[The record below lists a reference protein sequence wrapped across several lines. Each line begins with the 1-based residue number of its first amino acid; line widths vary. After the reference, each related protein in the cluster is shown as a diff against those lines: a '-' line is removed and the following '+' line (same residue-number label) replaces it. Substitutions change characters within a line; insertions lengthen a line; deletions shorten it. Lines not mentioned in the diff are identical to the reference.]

1 MKTNLS
7 ALTKRLLKSKIF
19 LKNFICLMVIQSI
32 LFSVFSLVIFSQS
45 RSILEKES
53 TASSQ
58 YQLEETSQAVDNQL
72 RDMRYIA
79 ATLDTNAMVNA
90 LFSYRNPESIYDSS
104 FYSTIQEILKSYVNG
119 FPYIDSIYLYSE
131 YSDVILTTTERTSA
145 SHFTDTNWLDMLDET
160 EEAFQ
165 IFFRAK
171 NNSFPFVLC
180 VMKPLLVNGYHAAI
194 VINLNLE
201 LLPQLEE
208 IQSDPYQEIYLISA
222 EEEILYRSR
231 QRELTEPLS
240 LIPELSHFV
249 SQEEAFTLLVNQSS
263 KPYTYSQIPSSL
275 YPWYYVTVT
284 YLLEYASQLS
294 LTRALFVALFCSLFC
309 AVFLL
314 SFLLS
319 MRSVKP
325 IQNLLQLIQNP
336 EETFSSELYNDAE
349 IGYLADQ
356 ITSYIQKNQDLTQEL
371 SLRLNVLNQTK
382 ILALQSQINPHFL
395 FNTLN
400 MIHIQESE
408 ALGYDHRIPHLTL
421 ELSRLMRYA
430 FESTDLVSL
439 KTELQFTKMYVDIL
453 KERYGEKLYVAYDI
467 DEEVLSA
474 KVPKLFIQPVIEN
487 AVFHGLAEKMD
498 ENSSL
503 LITCRKEGSDC
514 IAAVKDNGV
523 GMSEET
529 LRKLREYL
537 KMDSP
542 MKKNIGIKNVAT
554 RMSLLYGEAFRTEV
568 ESAEGE
574 GSTVTFRF
582 PIMQ

>member
-7 ALTKRLLKSKIF
+7 ALTKRLLKSRIF
-19 LKNFICLMVIQSI
+19 LKNFICLMIIQSI
-32 LFSVFSLVIFSQS
+32 LFSIFSLVIFSQS

-58 YQLEETSQAVDNQL
+58 YQLEGISQAVDNQL

-79 ATLDTNAMVNA
+79 ATLDTNTMVNA
-90 LFSYRNPESIYDSS
+90 LFSYRNPESIYGNS

-131 YSDVILTTTERTSA
+131 YSDVILTATDKS
-145 SHFTDTNWLDMLDET
+145 SIPYFTDTNWLDMLDET

-180 VMKPLLVNGYHAAI
+180 VMKPLLVNGYHEAI

-240 LIPELSHFV
+240 LFPELSHFV
-249 SQEEAFTLLVNQSS
+249 PQEEGFTRLVNQSS
-263 KPYTYSQIPSSL
+263 RPYTYSQIPSSR

-336 EETFSSELYNDAE
+336 EETLSSELYSDAD

-371 SLRLNVLNQTK
+371 SLRLNVLNLTK

-408 ALGYDHRIPHLTL
+408 ALGYDHQIPHLTL

-430 FESTDLVSL
+430 FESIDLVNL
-439 KTELQFTKMYVDIL
+439 ETELQFTKMYVDIL
-453 KERYGEKLYVAYDI
+453 KERYGDKLHVTYDI

-474 KVPKLFIQPVIEN
+474 KVPKLFIQPIIEN
-487 AVFHGLAEKMD
+487 AVFHGLAKKMA

-503 LITCRKEGSDC
+503 LITCRKEGNDC

-523 GMSEET
+523 GISEET
-529 LRKLREYL
+529 LSRLREYL
-537 KMDSP
+537 KTDSP
-542 MKKNIGIKNVAT
+542 LRKSIGIKNIAT
-554 RMSLLYGEAFRTEV
+554 RMSLLYGEAFRMEI
-568 ESAEGE
+568 ESTEGE
-574 GSTVTFRF
+574 GSTVTLRF